1 MLDSVELEEAK
12 QQLLSG
18 KRTLRNLSEELNID
32 RDKLKNMI
40 SNVCNEEEKQ
50 IMESALVNNQ
60 ENSARLELDGT
71 LKDVVI
77 QILKGEISAR
87 KASDIYGMDRE
98 TLRRKALELA
108 NSSPDFIQKYI
119 KYKSRRGDYS
129 AINFR
134 RLFIIMIEND
144 MSQTEIANEYSIPHR
159 TMSRELEKIGKSDLE
174 YDKKIYNIAKIYAQK
189 RMKREKLS
197 IFEKRLYENIIGEI
211 QGDIPQNI
219 ILEIEDPI
227 KKLEDFLTQVQSL
240 KDEGLTMQE
249 IADEMNTSISTIKR
263 NKLKLEELKQIQ
275 KGKEEKEETDE
286 QEK

>member
-240 KDEGLTMQE
+240 KDEGLTMQK